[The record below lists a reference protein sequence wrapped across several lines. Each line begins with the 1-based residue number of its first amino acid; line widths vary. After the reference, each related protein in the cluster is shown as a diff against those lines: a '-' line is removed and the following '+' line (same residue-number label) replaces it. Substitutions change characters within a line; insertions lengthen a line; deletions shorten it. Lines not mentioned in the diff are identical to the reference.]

1 VLTYLLVILP
11 LGCLRCAACVAF
23 WPSVKTTS
31 AARRRPAQSV
41 RNTGAAFGK
50 PPVVAD
56 LTWLGDP
63 GSGSP
68 ATHPLHR
75 GDSTADLAGPGTRV
89 CAGRMYGR
97 RPRVILTKGRHV
109 VRSLRARLTAQRAQ
123 ENPHRLLKVDLH
135 FEIEGAV
142 PVDAVQRAISL
153 SREKYCSVWHSLNP
167 DIVLQVTSDIRLP
180 AQG

>member
-1 VLTYLLVILP
+1 
-11 LGCLRCAACVAF
+11 VA
-23 WPSVKTTS
+23 
-31 AARRRPAQSV
+31 
-41 RNTGAAFGK
+41 K

-56 LTWLGDP
+56 LTWLGDLRFQAV
-63 GSGSP
+63 SRNASM
-68 ATHPLHR
+68 TID
-75 GDSTADLAGPGTRV
+75 GDSNAGPSPVQALVFALAGCMAADLV
-89 CAGRMYGR
+89 F
-97 RPRVILTKGRHV
+97 ILTKGRHV